1 MNDKM
6 FIIINTFTHNFTS
19 FYFQNLKKQKYL
31 FIFIVLRSST
41 YSKSNNAT
49 EKFNTNLESSEPGLQ
64 DRLYLKL
71 LGPTLESKK
80 GLEDVTMDF
89 IGQYCRQLDHGLTDR
104 QTYLHW
110 YLLSCYRN

>member
-1 MNDKM
+1 M
-6 FIIINTFTHNFTS
+6 FIIINTFTQYFTS

-64 DRLYLKL
+64 DS
-71 LGPTLESKK
+71 P
-80 GLEDVTMDF
+80 
-89 IGQYCRQLDHGLTDR
+89 ICRQLDHGLTDR